1 MIEIENCIKIFKK
14 NNIEKKALNNIN
26 LKINNNGFVFI
37 VGKSG
42 SGKSTL
48 LNLIANFDTPTS
60 GTIKYDDVDLSSL
73 NEKERDT
80 YLFNEVGFVFQT
92 YNLFEELD
100 VKENIALG
108 LKENS
113 HSLKKEIEELLKE
126 VDLKGYE
133 NKKVK
138 NLSGGE
144 KQRVALARA
153 LIKKPKILLCDEPC
167 GNLDNVNSRKVL
179 DILKSRSKDTLVLI
193 VSHSLNDAY
202 LYADRIITLSDGEV
216 VSDKYINENE
226 NNDGIYVIKDLNN
239 ISNEEFDEIK
249 NGILNKNIS
258 LIRSRKELFKDFDKE
273 IKPNKSEKKIKKNHF
288 LKSLFINLKLINSKI
303 FKIGAF
309 ALITS
314 FALGIFSSIFTLEQF
329 DPKEFNK
336 KAIINNSNDIISYN
350 KSYIDGESINA
361 RYLEKV
367 TEEDKEFL
375 KENYKGKFYERR
387 TFSIHTKDTAYQYSN
402 NMTTNVFNF
411 NSFYSNE
418 LEGLNI
424 VDESFLKDILD
435 IDEINILNE
444 TGYSSGVYITD
455 YFADSMMFHNGYK
468 NYEDF
473 LSVYHEKGIDDN
485 HNYAR
490 IKGII
495 KTNYKEKLKPLLDE
509 INKGAKAIDLL
520 SKEENYKYYDY
531 LKLGLNSAFTFNPNF
546 EINGD
551 VNSVYTHWIDSSLG
565 TIAYNN
571 FKPLNFN
578 KKNTM
583 LLSGGFILFAYPLLK
598 KEEVQKILD
607 TTEFE
612 ICFRTNPSNENEIP
626 YFKTKIKIDMKENYT
641 NEIKDQKITGF
652 ANLLSEDLFKIFKEQ
667 SFFTIGFLFKDK
679 SIYDLNN
686 SLSDRK
692 I

>member
-14 NNIEKKALNNIN
+14 NNTEKKALNNIN

-193 VSHSLNDAY
+193 VFHSLNDAY

-258 LIRSRKELFKDFDKE
+258 LIRSRKELFKDFDEE

-288 LKSLFINLKLINSKI
+288 MKSLFINLKLINSKI

-350 KSYIDGESINA
+350 KSYIDG
-361 RYLEKV
+361 
-367 TEEDKEFL
+367 
-375 KENYKGKFYERR
+375 
-387 TFSIHTKDTAYQYSN
+387 
-402 NMTTNVFNF
+402 
-411 NSFYSNE
+411 
-418 LEGLNI
+418 
-424 VDESFLKDILD
+424 
-435 IDEINILNE
+435 
-444 TGYSSGVYITD
+444 
-455 YFADSMMFHNGYK
+455 
-468 NYEDF
+468 
-473 LSVYHEKGIDDN
+473 
-485 HNYAR
+485 
-490 IKGII
+490 
-495 KTNYKEKLKPLLDE
+495 
-509 INKGAKAIDLL
+509 
-520 SKEENYKYYDY
+520 
-531 LKLGLNSAFTFNPNF
+531 
-546 EINGD
+546 
-551 VNSVYTHWIDSSLG
+551 
-565 TIAYNN
+565 
-571 FKPLNFN
+571 
-578 KKNTM
+578 
-583 LLSGGFILFAYPLLK
+583 
-598 KEEVQKILD
+598 
-607 TTEFE
+607 
-612 ICFRTNPSNENEIP
+612 
-626 YFKTKIKIDMKENYT
+626 
-641 NEIKDQKITGF
+641 
-652 ANLLSEDLFKIFKEQ
+652 
-667 SFFTIGFLFKDK
+667 
-679 SIYDLNN
+679 
-686 SLSDRK
+686 
-692 I
+692 

>member
-202 LYADRIITLSDGEV
+202 LYADRIITLSDGVV

-226 NNDGIYVIKDLNN
+226 KNDGIYVIKDLNN
-239 ISNEEFDEIK
+239 ISNEEFDDIK

-258 LIRSRKELFKDFDKE
+258 LIRSRKELFKDFDEE

-336 KAIINNSNDIISYN
+336 KSHN
-350 KSYIDGESINA
+350 K
-361 RYLEKV
+361 
-367 TEEDKEFL
+367 
-375 KENYKGKFYERR
+375 
-387 TFSIHTKDTAYQYSN
+387 
-402 NMTTNVFNF
+402 
-411 NSFYSNE
+411 
-418 LEGLNI
+418 
-424 VDESFLKDILD
+424 
-435 IDEINILNE
+435 
-444 TGYSSGVYITD
+444 
-455 YFADSMMFHNGYK
+455 
-468 NYEDF
+468 
-473 LSVYHEKGIDDN
+473 
-485 HNYAR
+485 
-490 IKGII
+490 
-495 KTNYKEKLKPLLDE
+495 
-509 INKGAKAIDLL
+509 
-520 SKEENYKYYDY
+520 
-531 LKLGLNSAFTFNPNF
+531 
-546 EINGD
+546 
-551 VNSVYTHWIDSSLG
+551 
-565 TIAYNN
+565 
-571 FKPLNFN
+571 
-578 KKNTM
+578 
-583 LLSGGFILFAYPLLK
+583 
-598 KEEVQKILD
+598 
-607 TTEFE
+607 
-612 ICFRTNPSNENEIP
+612 
-626 YFKTKIKIDMKENYT
+626 
-641 NEIKDQKITGF
+641 
-652 ANLLSEDLFKIFKEQ
+652 
-667 SFFTIGFLFKDK
+667 
-679 SIYDLNN
+679 
-686 SLSDRK
+686 
-692 I
+692 